1 MEKKPADEI
10 TYLKT
15 RIDFSSKGDMAAEAA
30 ECSRTVRGRCT
41 DPGGEA
47 LHGNAPPRCGCVYQR
62 PCSFV

>member
-41 DPGGEA
+41 DPGDGA
-47 LHGNAPPRCGCVYQR
+47 LHGNAPPRCGCGYQR